1 MPQFLNVT
9 QNLKFKSSM
18 KDYSTKT
25 AYITGG
31 SSGIGLSLARELV
44 KRGAK
49 VVLIARN
56 RDRLEHACNEL
67 ESLTTAGHRNVSIV
81 SLDVSNIDQA
91 REMLPKTVELSGA
104 PDILVN
110 SAGIAYSNYFEKIP
124 YEKFIDM
131 VNINL
136 IGTWNSITVLEP
148 FMRNKGGS
156 IVNVSSIAGFIGTF
170 GYTAYSAS
178 KFGVI
183 GLSEALR
190 GELKRYG
197 IRVSVL
203 CPPDT
208 DTPQLVEENKTKPA
222 ETEALSG
229 KSKPMSSEAVA
240 KACIRG
246 LEKGKFM
253 NIPGSSGKM
262 IYLAKRLFPSP
273 VNWMMDVLIQ
283 RAQRDLKKNS
293 IY

>member
-1 MPQFLNVT
+1 
-9 QNLKFKSSM
+9 M
-18 KDYSTKT
+18 KDYSTKI

-49 VVLIARN
+49 VVLIARD
-56 RDRLEHACNEL
+56 RDRLEHACNAL
-67 ESLTTAGHRNVSIV
+67 ESLTTGRHRNVSIV
-81 SLDVSNIDQA
+81 SLDVSNIDQV

-110 SAGIAYSNYFEKIP
+110 SAGIGYSNYFERIP
-124 YEKFIDM
+124 YEKFMDII
-131 VNINL
+131 NINL

-148 FMRNKGGS
+148 YMRDKGGT
-156 IVNVSSIAGFIGTF
+156 IVNISSIAGFLGIF
-170 GYTAYSAS
+170 GSTAYSAS

-197 IRVSVL
+197 ISVSVL

-208 DTPQLVEENKTKPA
+208 DTPQLAEENKTKPA
-222 ETEALSG
+222 ETKALSG
-229 KSKPMSSEAVA
+229 KAKPMSSEAVA

-246 LEKGKFM
+246 MEKGKFM
-253 NIPGSSGKM
+253 IIPGSSGKV
-262 IYLAKRLFPSP
+262 IYLEKRLFPSL
-273 VNWMMDVLIQ
+273 VNWRIDILIQ
-283 RAQRDLKKNS
+283 RAQRDLKKNG

>member
-1 MPQFLNVT
+1 MPQLLNVT
-9 QNLKFKSSM
+9 QNLKSKSSM
-18 KDYSTKT
+18 KDYSTKI

-31 SSGIGLSLARELV
+31 SSGIGLSLAREFV
-44 KRGAK
+44 RRRAS
-49 VVLIARN
+49 VVLVARDK
-56 RDRLEHACNEL
+56 DRLEHARNEL
-67 ESLTTAGHRNVSIV
+67 ESLASHGYPNLSVV
-81 SLDVSNIDQA
+81 SLDISNIDQV
-91 REMLPKTVELSGA
+91 REMLPKTVELSGV

-110 SAGIAYSNYFEKIP
+110 SAGIAYPNYFERIP
-124 YEKFIDM
+124 YERFIDM

-136 IGTWNSITVLEP
+136 IGTWNSIAVLEP
-148 FMRNKGGS
+148 FMRNRGGN
-156 IVNVSSIAGFIGTF
+156 IVNISSIAGFIGTF

-197 IRVSVL
+197 ICVSVL

-222 ETEALSG
+222 ETKALSG

-253 NIPGSSGKM
+253 IIPGSSGKM
-262 IYLAKRLFPSP
+262 IYMARRLFPSL
-273 VNWMMDVLIQ
+273 VNWMMDREVQ

>member
-1 MPQFLNVT
+1 
-9 QNLKFKSSM
+9 M
-18 KDYSTKT
+18 KDYSTKI

-67 ESLTTAGHRNVSIV
+67 ESVTRGGHRNVSIV
-81 SLDVSNIDQA
+81 SLDVSNIDQV

-110 SAGIAYSNYFEKIP
+110 SAGIAYTNYFEKIP
-124 YEKFIDM
+124 HDKFTDM
-131 VNINL
+131 ININL

-148 FMRNKGGS
+148 FMRNRGGN
-156 IVNVSSIAGFIGTF
+156 IVNISSNAGFIGTF

-222 ETEALSG
+222 ETKALSG

-253 NIPGSSGKM
+253 IIPGSSGKM

-273 VNWMMDVLIQ
+273 VNWMMDREVQ
-283 RAQRDLKKNS
+283 RAQRDVD
-293 IY
+293 

>member
-1 MPQFLNVT
+1 
-9 QNLKFKSSM
+9 M
-18 KDYSTKT
+18 KDYSTKI

-31 SSGIGLSLARELV
+31 SSGIGLSLAKQLV

-49 VVLIARN
+49 VLLIARN
-56 RDRLEHACNEL
+56 RHRLEHACNEL
-67 ESLTTAGHRNVSIV
+67 ESVASGEHRKVSTV
-81 SLDVSNIDQA
+81 SCDISSINQVSEI
-91 REMLPKTVELSGA
+91 LPKTVGTCGV
-104 PDILVN
+104 PDILIN
-110 SAGIAYSNYFEKIP
+110 SAGIAYPDYFERIP
-124 YEKFIDM
+124 YEKFIDII
-131 VNINL
+131 NINL
-136 IGTWNSITVLEP
+136 IGTWNTITVLEP

-197 IRVSVL
+197 IAVSVL

-208 DTPQLVEENKTKPA
+208 DTPQLVEENKTKPP
-222 ETEALSG
+222 ETKALSG
-229 KSKPMSSEAVA
+229 KAKPMSPESVA

-253 NIPGSSGKM
+253 IIPGSSGKM

-273 VNWMMDVLIQ
+273 VNWMMDILIQ
-283 RAQRDLKKNS
+283 RAQRDLD
-293 IY
+293 

>member
-1 MPQFLNVT
+1 
-9 QNLKFKSSM
+9 M
-18 KDYSTKT
+18 KDYSTKI

-31 SSGIGLSLARELV
+31 SSGIGLSLARELL
-44 KRGAK
+44 RHEAK

-56 RDRLEHACNEL
+56 RDKLKHARNEL
-67 ESLTTAGHRNVSIV
+67 ESIIRGEHRKVSTV
-81 SLDVSNIDQA
+81 SCDISSIDQV
-91 REMLPKTVELSGA
+91 REILPKTVALSGA

-110 SAGIAYSNYFEKIP
+110 SAGIAYPDYFERIP
-124 YEKFIDM
+124 YDKFIDII
-131 VNINL
+131 NINL
-136 IGTWNSITVLEP
+136 IGTWNTITVLEP

-197 IRVSVL
+197 ITVSVL

-208 DTPQLVEENKTKPA
+208 DTPQLVEENKTKPP
-222 ETEALSG
+222 ETRALSG
-229 KSKPMSSEAVA
+229 KANLMSPEAVA

-253 NIPGSSGKM
+253 IIPGSSGKM

-273 VNWMMDVLIQ
+273 VNWMMDREIK
-283 RAQRDLKKNS
+283 RAQRDLD
-293 IY
+293 

>member
-1 MPQFLNVT
+1 
-9 QNLKFKSSM
+9 M
-18 KDYSTKT
+18 KDYSTKI

-67 ESLTTAGHRNVSIV
+67 ESLTTGRHRNVSIV
-81 SLDVSNIDQA
+81 SLDVSNIDQV
-91 REMLPKTVELSGA
+91 REMLSKTAETFGA

-110 SAGIAYSNYFEKIP
+110 SAGIGYSNYFERIP
-124 YEKFIDM
+124 YEKFMDII
-131 VNINL
+131 NINL
-136 IGTWNSITVLEP
+136 IGTWNSIAVLEP
-148 FMRNKGGS
+148 YMREKGGA
-156 IVNVSSIAGFIGTF
+156 IVNISSIAGLFGIFGT
-170 GYTAYSAS
+170 TAYSAS

-197 IRVSVL
+197 ISVSVL

-208 DTPQLVEENKTKPA
+208 DTPQLAEENKTKPA
-222 ETEALSG
+222 ETKALSG
-229 KSKPMSSEAVA
+229 KAKPMSAEAVA
-240 KACIRG
+240 KACIKG

-253 NIPGSSGKM
+253 IIPGSSGKM
-262 IYLAKRLFPSP
+262 VYLEKRLFPSM
-273 VNWMMDVLIQ
+273 VNWRIDIIIQ
-283 RAQRDLKKNS
+283 RAQRDLG
-293 IY
+293 

>member
-1 MPQFLNVT
+1 LTLLPLECFSH
-9 QNLKFKSSM
+9 NLKSRSSM
-18 KDYSTKT
+18 KDYSTKI

-44 KRGAK
+44 IRGAK

-56 RDRLEHACNEL
+56 RDRLEHARNEL
-67 ESLTTAGHRNVSIV
+67 ESLTSGGHRKVSII
-81 SLDVSNIDQA
+81 SLDVSSIDQV
-91 REMLPKTVELSGA
+91 REMLPKTVAACGV
-104 PDILVN
+104 PDILIN
-110 SAGIAYSNYFEKIP
+110 SAGIGYSNYFERIP
-124 YEKFIDM
+124 YEKFMDII
-131 VNINL
+131 NINL

-148 FMRNKGGS
+148 FMRNRGGN
-156 IVNVSSIAGFIGTF
+156 IVNISSGAGIIGAF
-170 GYTAYSAS
+170 GNTAYSAS

-222 ETEALSG
+222 ETKALSS
-229 KSKPMSSEAVA
+229 KSRPMSSEAVA

-253 NIPGSSGKM
+253 IIPGSSGKM
-262 IYLAKRLFPSP
+262 IYLEKRLFPSL
-273 VNWMMDVLIQ
+273 VNWRIDMLIQ
-283 RAQRDLKKNS
+283 RAQRDLG
-293 IY
+293 

>member
-1 MPQFLNVT
+1 
-9 QNLKFKSSM
+9 M
-18 KDYSTKT
+18 KDYSAKT

-31 SSGIGLSLARELV
+31 SSGIGLAIAREV
-44 KRGAK
+44 ISRGAT

-56 RDRLEHACNEL
+56 RERLESAREDL
-67 ESLTTAGHRNVSIV
+67 QSLTNKEHQAVHLVSV
-81 SLDVSNIDQA
+81 DVSKMDQFRDA
-91 REMLPKTVELSGA
+91 LSKAAETCGA

-110 SAGIAYSNYFEKIP
+110 SAGIAYTNYFERIP
-124 YEKFIDM
+124 YEKFMDII
-131 VNINL
+131 NINL
-136 IGTWNSITVLEP
+136 IGTWNSIAVLEP
-148 FMRNKGGS
+148 FMRNRGGN
-156 IVNVSSIAGFIGTF
+156 IVNISSVAGIIGAF

-222 ETEALSG
+222 ETKALSG
-229 KSKPMSSEAVA
+229 KAKLMSAEAVA

-246 LEKGKFM
+246 MEKGKFM
-253 NIPGSSGKM
+253 IIPGFSGTM
-262 IYLAKRLFPSP
+262 IYLAKRLFPTP

-283 RAQRDLKKNS
+283 RAQRDLD
-293 IY
+293 